1 MLRGLGHVG
10 NTASKNSRSCVAN
23 AHTRHR
29 TARSLGDPGSA
40 CGTRRNGA
48 CSPRVH
54 ALPRAPGQH
63 EARGKLTKLARHQ
76 WMPPRSEQVDL
87 RSREASSGS
96 RPSMTHSAASWCT
109 AWNEAVCMLI
119 RRSMVLLGHGP
130 QASAIEGP
138 RAAHMVC
145 TAPVNGR
152 RYTCAATDHQR

>member
-96 RPSMTHSAASWCT
+96 RPWTVLSAASWCM
-109 AWNEAVCMLI
+109 AWNEAAHMLM
-119 RRSMVLLGHGP
+119 RRRVVRLEHGP
-130 QASAIEGP
+130 QAGVIGRPSGV
-138 RAAHMVC
+138 HMVS

-152 RYTCAATDHQR
+152 RYSRPATDHRR